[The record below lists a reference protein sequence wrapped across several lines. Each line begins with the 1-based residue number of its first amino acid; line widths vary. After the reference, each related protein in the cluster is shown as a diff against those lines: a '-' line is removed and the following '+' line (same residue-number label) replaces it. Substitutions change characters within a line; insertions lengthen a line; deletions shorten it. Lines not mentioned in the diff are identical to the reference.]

1 MVDKKEVKKTEEFN
15 EAEPLLAE
23 TPIVVINGKEY
34 KLRRLGVGDTFK
46 LARIISVGAAGMGK
60 EIGNIEINPEVVAGL
75 LLAGFP
81 YAERHMMELLA
92 SIVGVKYEDLID
104 PEKFPMGSEIS
115 IITALTEH
123 VDVKAFFG
131 KLTGLLK
138 MPAIKEF
145 WKRISTLSKSDTD
158 SGIKK

>member
-1 MVDKKEVKKTEEFN
+1 MSNKENKGKKEEFN
-15 EAEPLLAE
+15 EIEPIIAE
-23 TPIVVINGKEY
+23 TPIVVINGREY

-46 LARIISVGAAGMGK
+46 LARVISVGAAGMGK
-60 EIGNIEINPEVVAGL
+60 EIGNIEMNPEVVAGL

-81 YAERHMMELLA
+81 YAERPMVELLA
-92 SIVGVKYEDLID
+92 SIIGVKYEDMKD
-104 PEKFPMGSEIS
+104 PEKFPMGSEIE

-131 KLTGLLK
+131 RLTGLLK
-138 MPAIKEF
+138 TPAIKGF

>member
-1 MVDKKEVKKTEEFN
+1 MTDKKKVNKEE
-15 EAEPLLAE
+15 ESSEIEPLLAD
-23 TPIVVINGKEY
+23 TPTVVINEKEY

-46 LARIISVGAAGMGK
+46 LARVISVGAAGMGK
-60 EIGNIEINPEVVAGL
+60 EIGSIEMNPEVVAGL

-81 YAERHMMELLA
+81 YAERPMMELLA
-92 SIVGVKYEDLID
+92 SIVGVKYEDIKD
-104 PEKFPMGSEIS
+104 PEKFPMGSEIA

-123 VDVKAFFG
+123 VDVKAFFE

-138 MPAIKEF
+138 TPAIKGF

-158 SGIKK
+158 SGMKK

>member
-1 MVDKKEVKKTEEFN
+1 MSTKKDIDKKENFN
-15 EAEPLLAE
+15 EIEPLIAE
-23 TPIVVINGKEY
+23 TPTVVINKKEY

-46 LARIISVGAAGMGK
+46 LARVISVGAAGMGK
-60 EIGNIEINPEVVAGL
+60 EIGNIEMNPEVVAGL

-81 YAERHMMELLA
+81 YAERPMIELLA
-92 SIVGVKYEDLID
+92 SIIGVSYEDMKD
-104 PEKFPMGSEIS
+104 PEKFPMGSEIA
-115 IITALTEH
+115 IISALTEH
-123 VDVKAFFG
+123 VDVKAFFE

-138 MPAIKEF
+138 TPVIKGF